1 MSGRT
6 TAMPPPPT
14 PPFAALAATLSSG
27 SLHWSSA
34 EGRANRVRATLH
46 LQTWLR
52 AAPLDDV
59 RDSVQELAKV
69 LYAPLLDIGQLHIF
83 ALSTQAV
90 AGVAIRLGDGALPLV
105 EALMP
110 LLIDLSQSTGAASAV
125 GGHAHCAVCAVLPR
139 VSSYDAIPP
148 LLSALDRS
156 TASSVARARSTE
168 QLLLALSAVGAGG
181 GGAGGGGA
189 GGGGGGGGGGSGSG
203 GSGGSGGASNA
214 LRGKRAASIASVLC
228 ARLHDPNASTRR
240 LARHAL
246 LVLMEASPRVASE
259 PFATLPLRTQ
269 RQLTSVAKCRAA
281 PIGPPLLPP
290 PPPPSLPA
298 GDSDP
303 GGRSR
308 EDGPKDGGGGGG
320 LRLVAEH
327 GRSAHGVLE
336 RRRAPQ
342 GGELRPP
349 GRPPGHPALP
359 RQPLRLRARVMAWDR
374 TRSAS
379 REVRRGPSGHTL
391 LSYCAETRGH
401 LRAAVGSGAHPPPS
415 SACAHAADDHGIGV
429 TLGHQRSIGRGG
441 GGGGR
446 GGGGGGGGDTCKLHD
461 AGAILSRG
469 ARSSPHPADALTPG
483 PPRATND
490 DAPATKQLPMKT
502 LVESHKRALASL
514 TALCDGQNALVRAT
528 ELACRVGGGEAGR
541 AQYLQQMEILCMQ
554 QKLIASQMVDAI
566 QAERAAAAAAAPGRE

>member
-1 MSGRT
+1 M
-6 TAMPPPPT
+6 
-14 PPFAALAATLSSG
+14 
-27 SLHWSSA
+27 
-34 EGRANRVRATLH
+34 
-46 LQTWLR
+46 
-52 AAPLDDV
+52 
-59 RDSVQELAKV
+59 

-290 PPPPSLPA
+290 PPPPPPYPQATLIQAVARGRMARKMAAAAAAFVSSLSM
-298 GDSDP
+298 GDRLMVYSSDAARLRGGSYGHLGGHLGTLRYRGNRCDFAP
-303 GGRSR
+303 GLWLGIELDLPVGRC
-308 EDGPKDGGGGGG
+308 E
-320 LRLVAEH
+320 
-327 GRSAHGVLE
+327 GVHQGT
-336 RRRAPQ
+336 RYFPTAQRRAGIFVRPSAVAPIPR
-342 GGELRPP
+342 LRPP
-349 GRPPGHPALP
+349 APTPPTTTASAL
-359 RQPLRLRARVMAWDR
+359 
-374 TRSAS
+374 RSAIN
-379 REVRRGPSGHTL
+379 GASGGV
-391 LSYCAETRGH
+391 AAGAAAGEAAAAGETR
-401 LRAAVGSGAHPPPS
+401 ASSTTQAPS
-415 SACAHAADDHGIGV
+415 SAAAP
-429 TLGHQRSIGRGG
+429 
-441 GGGGR
+441 
-446 GGGGGGGGDTCKLHD
+446 
-461 AGAILSRG
+461 APPP
-469 ARSSPHPADALTPG
+469 PHPADALTPG